1 MAGEILDNSEA
12 NRHQLPKVE
21 AALRT
26 GMADFVQP
34 AGSVPGPASTSVVSA
49 INPV

>member
-21 AALRT
+21 AALRA

-34 AGSVPGPASTSVVSA
+34 DGSVRRPRLDLVVSA